1 VAITRTI
8 HMHDGPGGP
17 FESMAVGD
25 ADAGLQPAILLF
37 PNFFGT
43 KEWDFAKAEELASLG
58 YKVLVVDYY
67 GQGKRGTDME
77 SSGKLLQD
85 FMADRTVVRRRVLD
99 ALAELKALPGVDASR
114 LGAIGFCAGGKCVL
128 DLARAGGDILA
139 GVSFHG
145 VYDPPPFA
153 SAPITAKLLICDG
166 WNDKLNP
173 PEAKVALCEE
183 LTAADVDW
191 QFTAYSRTGHGFTAN
206 GTPLNADRSFG
217 YQPDTDRRSWT
228 AMRAFFNEVLQVR

>member
-1 VAITRTI
+1 MAVTRAI

-17 FESMAVGD
+17 FESMIVSDPA
-25 ADAGLQPAILLF
+25 AGPRPGILLF
-37 PNFFGT
+37 PNFYGT
-43 KEWDFAKAEELASLG
+43 KEWDFAKAEELAALG
-58 YKVLVVDYY
+58 YTVLVVDYY

-85 FMADRTVVRRRVLD
+85 FMADRTVVKGRVLD
-99 ALAELKALPGVDASR
+99 ALAELKAFSGVDSAQ

-128 DLARAGGDILA
+128 DLARAGANIRA

-166 WNDKLNP
+166 WNDTLNP
-173 PEAKVALCEE
+173 PATKVALCEE

-191 QFTAYSRTGHGFTAN
+191 QFIAYSRTGHGFTATA
-206 GTPLNADRSFG
+206 TPINAEKTFG
-217 YQPDTDRRSWT
+217 FQSDTNRRSWA
-228 AMRAFFNEVLQVR
+228 AMIAFLEELFG